1 MPLMHQWHAA
11 SGALAACCTY
21 TALGTPFC
29 APVCWLTSL
38 KPTCPA
44 ASCTPAPAAQCA
56 HQHACLCL
64 QEEVEQKRRKLQRL
78 QRTFATKQAQADDIG
93 QDCQRE
99 REDLLDDIRLLTHQI
114 KLKDLLIA
122 SYIPPH
128 HQQRIMQHCTWDD
141 VQQAWHID
149 QLSLAGNAV
158 QGQRSRE
165 AAQEEAGNAGVH
177 GASTH
182 RPAAQARSQQQQ
194 VFLSYAA
201 LSKGK
206 PSNRPASSHRNSRPS
221 TGRQSASSAKQVDV
235 LNSQIAQM
243 SKYNAKP
250 AFPRARGLISAR
262 RPNSR
267 SANI

>member
-1 MPLMHQWHAA
+1 MCNCLLADIRLDPTSPAA
-11 SGALAACCTY
+11 YWTAACS
-21 TALGTPFC
+21 PH
-29 APVCWLTSL
+29 
-38 KPTCPA
+38 
-44 ASCTPAPAAQCA
+44 CA
-56 HQHACLCL
+56 HQHACLCP

-165 AAQEEAGNAGVH
+165 AAQEEAGIAGVH

-182 RPAAQARSQQQQ
+182 KAAAQAVPSQQQQ

-206 PSNRPASSHRNSRPS
+206 PSVPSNRPASSHRNSRPS
-221 TGRQSASSAKQVDV
+221 TGRQSASTVKQIDV

-243 SKYNAKP
+243 SEHNAKS
-250 AFPRARGLISAR
+250 AFPMARGLLSAR